1 MVSLGLLP
9 VGYLLAGPLADALG
23 AAEVLAVGSALA
35 MIAWLLA
42 LLPRETR
49 ALERHPPAT
58 GAEEPT
64 TGESWIGFPDV

>member
-1 MVSLGLLP
+1 
-9 VGYLLAGPLADALG
+9 
-23 AAEVLAVGSALA
+23 

-49 ALERHPPAT
+49 ALERLPAAPRT
-58 GAEEPT
+58 EEPT